1 MPNETRTRAD
11 FSGSGSTKVPP
22 GAYLGRI
29 TNLKDN
35 SHMGCMEVAL
45 EKGMPAN
52 SNVQSEVVTVNYI
65 SPFYG
70 TTNSDFLGSN
80 ARNFEDVPKS
90 YGMWF
95 APPEIGIRGL
105 VLFVPG
111 ESAGF
116 WLGCVP
122 DQFQNHMIPGIAATD
137 QVYLTPEQELKYGT
151 KKLPAAEFHPKSK
164 KDQIDPD
171 AQLKPVHPFADRLL
185 AQGLLTDNIRGISS
199 SGARRDDPGNV
210 YGISTPG
217 PIDKNGKKALV
228 GYSEKKSVPITRL
241 GGTQFVMDDG
251 DKAGQNELVRIR
263 TRTGHQIL
271 MHNSSDLI
279 YIANG
284 KGTAWIELTS
294 NGKIDIYAQDSVSIH
309 TENDF
314 NFRADRDINIEA
326 GRNLNIRALGN
337 METNVSGFHNLIID
351 DYARTVIRN
360 DKDETVG
367 GNLSI
372 TCGTDINVLSENGI
386 IATAGASM
394 NLSSENDL
402 YLSTA
407 GDHHFGATGNIYQ
420 TGDNIHLNGP
430 VAAAAETADPAEL
443 PAQLPLYSLPNR
455 SASAGWTNGT
465 FYKSTPIV
473 SIMQRVPT
481 HEPWDQHE
489 NVNPQQFSPAS
500 TDVTQQSR
508 AGSGIPETAA
518 SQAAASGA
526 IVPANQPEI
535 IPGTCDPQYS
545 KDIASTSSQEGI
557 KQLKDACA
565 AVGITTPAAVA
576 SLLGIAGGETR
587 WKTVEEKFNYS
598 AVRLLQV
605 FPTVFKGDLA
615 MAKQYAADPAALPE
629 LLYGYNTPKGRGL
642 GNKFPNDGA
651 EYIGRGYIQITG
663 RSNYTRYSKLLF
675 QKKLLSTETELV
687 DNPKALNDP
696 KIAALVSA
704 IYLLDRCKLAQ
715 TDPGYFAA
723 AKRCVGFCTPD
734 IDATKTG
741 YYQCFLAQLQGT
753 ATTTGPA
760 PVQTNSAG
768 QQISPST
775 NPTTTGG

>member
-1 MPNETRTRAD
+1 MPIETRIRD
-11 FSGSGSTKVPP
+11 NFSGTSSVPP

-29 TNLKDN
+29 TNLKD
-35 SHMGCMEVAL
+35 STHMGCMEVAL

-52 SNVQSEVVTVNYI
+52 SEVQAETIPVIYVT
-65 SPFYG
+65 PFYG
-70 TTNSDFLGSN
+70 STKSDFLGSN
-80 ARNFEDVPKS
+80 PRSFDDVPKS

-95 APPEIGIRGL
+95 APPEVGIKGI
-105 VLFVPG
+105 VLILPG
-111 ESAGF
+111 SSAGF

-122 DQFQNHMIPGIAATD
+122 EQFQNHMIPGIAATQ

-151 KKLPAAEFHPKSK
+151 KNLPAAEFHPKSK

-171 AQLKPVHPFADRLL
+171 AQYKPVHPFADRLL
-185 AQGLLTDNIRGISS
+185 AQGLLLDNIRGVSAS
-199 SGARRDDPGNV
+199 TARRDDPGNV

-217 PIDKNGKKALV
+217 PLDKNGKKALV
-228 GYSEKKSVPITRL
+228 GYSEKKSVPVTRL

-251 DKAGQNELVRIR
+251 DSEGQNELVRIR

-294 NGKIDIYAQDSVSIH
+294 NGKIDVYAQDSVSIH

-314 NFRADRDINIEA
+314 NFRADRDVNIEA

-337 METNVSGFHNLIID
+337 METNVSGFYNLIID
-351 DYARTVIRN
+351 DYARIAVRN

-372 TCGTDINVLSENGI
+372 TCGADVNLLSENGI
-386 IATAGASM
+386 IATAGVSM
-394 NLSSENDL
+394 HLSSENDL

-407 GDHHFGATGNIYQ
+407 GDHHFGASGNIYQ
-420 TGDNIHLNGP
+420 TGNNIHLNGP
-430 VAAAAETADPAEL
+430 VAAGAESADPAEL

-455 SASAGWTNGT
+455 SASVGWTSGT
-465 FYKSTPIV
+465 FYKSTPIT

-489 NVNPQQFSPAS
+489 NINPQQYTPVN

-508 AGSGIPETAA
+508 AGSGIPDTAA
-518 SQAAASGA
+518 SQAAQAGA
-526 IVPANQPEI
+526 ITSANQPEI
-535 IPGTCDPQYS
+535 IPGTCDPQYA
-545 KDIASTSSQEGI
+545 KDISSNSSQVGI

-565 AVGITTPAAVA
+565 ALGITAPGAIA
-576 SLLGIAGGETR
+576 SLLGITGGESR
-587 WKTVEEKFNYS
+587 WKTVEESFKYS
-598 AVRLLQV
+598 PQRLLQI
-605 FPTVFKGDLA
+605 FPTVFKGNLD
-615 MAKQYAADPAALPE
+615 MAKQYSADPAALPE
-629 LLYGYNTPKGRGL
+629 LLYGYETPKGRGL
-642 GNKFPNDGA
+642 GNKYPGDGA
-651 EYIGRGYIQITG
+651 AYIGRGYIQLTG
-663 RSNYTRYSKLLF
+663 RGNYTRYSKLLF
-675 QKKLLSTETELV
+675 QKKLLPSETELV
-687 DNPKALNDP
+687 DNPKLLNDP
-696 KIAALVSA
+696 KIAALASA
-704 IYLLDRCKLAQ
+704 MYLLDRCKLAQ
-715 TDPGYFAA
+715 DDPGYFAA
-723 AKRCVGFCTPD
+723 AKRAVGHNSPD

-760 PVQTNSAG
+760 ATQTNSAG
-768 QQISPST
+768 QQISPTT
-775 NPTTTGG
+775 NPTATGG